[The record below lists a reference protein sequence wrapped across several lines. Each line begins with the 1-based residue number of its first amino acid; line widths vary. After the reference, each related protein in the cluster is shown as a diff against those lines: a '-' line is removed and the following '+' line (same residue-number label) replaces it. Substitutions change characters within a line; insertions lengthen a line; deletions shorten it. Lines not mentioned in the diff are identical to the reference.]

1 MTAEEMLAVMSTPVT
16 AEVIHP
22 QTEVTGILKKWE
34 RNLEEYYEEGSIEEG
49 AEGMVT
55 E

>member
-1 MTAEEMLAVMSTPVT
+1 MTTEEMLAVMSTPVT
-16 AEVIHP
+16 AEDNTSTDGDDGDP
-22 QTEVTGILKKWE
+22 EEMGE
-34 RNLEEYYEEGSIEEG
+34 EPEEYYEEGSIEEG